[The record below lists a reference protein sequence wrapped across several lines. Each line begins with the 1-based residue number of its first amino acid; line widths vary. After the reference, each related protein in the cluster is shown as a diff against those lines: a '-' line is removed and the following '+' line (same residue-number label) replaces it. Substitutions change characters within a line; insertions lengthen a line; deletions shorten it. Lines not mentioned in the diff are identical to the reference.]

1 MRSLRQI
8 YTDNLPWAP
17 GAIWT
22 FEPLLGS
29 SSSLWDVPEDE
40 CLTYISKAAVFQMLG
55 LLHPSFFLEKD
66 VNCSTLPR
74 HAFVFRS
81 FLVSSKTSSAVP
93 AAPCQQGLKAHLW
106 GGDPRLC
113 VLAHLCTT
121 DFSMSPLEW
130 VAWGCSGRVC
140 PHSQLM
146 QSKTSFGE

>member
-1 MRSLRQI
+1 MSSLRQI

-17 GAIWT
+17 GAIRT
-22 FEPLLGS
+22 FGPLLGS
-29 SSSLWDVPEDE
+29 PPSLWGVPEDE
-40 CLTYISKAAVFQMLG
+40 RLTRVSKAAVFQMLG
-55 LLHPSFFLEKD
+55 SLRPSFLEKD

-81 FLVSSKTSSAVP
+81 FRVSSKTSSAVP

-140 PHSQLM
+140 PHSQLI
-146 QSKTSFGE
+146 QSKTSLGE